1 MNFDTL
7 TSFIAPIGTIFI
19 GVLLKITNEEKA
31 KPYKKFWIWLI
42 LMGIFLLAFKIY
54 DYSK

>member
-31 KPYKKFWIWLI
+31 KLYKKFWIWLI